1 MVRIPRWARW
11 AGLLL
16 VAAAIAAVG
25 YRRLAGAPVG
35 LLLDDGLF
43 YARIALNL
51 ATTGQASFDGI
62 HSTSGF
68 HLLWEGIL
76 ASVAYVVATWTADP
90 HVHMGA
96 FLALSLFLI
105 LLLSTEFAR
114 RPHHRLVLATLAL
127 SGHLVLESGLLVLLL
142 LGMSRALERIG
153 EGDGR
158 RAPTVALVACA
169 GLIPLA
175 RIDALPVALV
185 LLAAPAVA
193 GRWRVVGLGLVAAL
207 AGAVTQV
214 GLMLLLFG
222 EPWSVSSLL
231 RGYALTQYGSPPLLF
246 NFVVYGAGLSARS
259 ALVTALGIAAVALA
273 WHHRHLPRNGALLW
287 LAVGLGI
294 FTGTHLLLS
303 HMRYWYFVPG
313 LVGFAYVLIRLE
325 LPVGTARGIRAL
337 VLLGLAGLCLLYL
350 GNKARRMVA
359 LADAQDE
366 TWSFMERIAEQV
378 PPGEAIYQVDGSG
391 RTGFYSGRPVV
402 NGDGLVN
409 DHRYARRM
417 MSGDLAGYLDEEGIC
432 YLIVNRPGDA
442 DPLIDRGGL
451 VVTRS
456 EVEERARSGASGR
469 TKQVNYTLYRR
480 TTDGCAGR

>member
-1 MVRIPRWARW
+1 MARIPRWARW

-16 VAAAIAAVG
+16 VAAAIVALG

-51 ATTGQASFDGI
+51 ATTGRASFDGI
-62 HSTSGF
+62 HTTNGF
-68 HLLWEGIL
+68 HLLWGGIL
-76 ASVAYVVATWTADP
+76 AAVAFVVVPWTADP
-90 HVHMGA
+90 HVHMGV

-114 RPHHRLVLATLAL
+114 RPHHRFVLATLAL
-127 SGHLVLESGLLVLLL
+127 SGHLALESGLLVLLL
-142 LGMSRALERIG
+142 LCMTRVLERIG

-158 RAPTVALVACA
+158 PGARIALAACA
-169 GLIPLA
+169 GLIPLT

-193 GRWRVVGLGLVAAL
+193 GRWRVVGLGLLGAL
-207 AGAVTQV
+207 AGAATQV
-214 GLMLLLFG
+214 GLMLALFG

-231 RGYALTQYGSPPLLF
+231 RGYALTQVGSPPLLF
-246 NFVVYGAGLSARS
+246 NFVTYGAGLSARS
-259 ALVTALGIAAVALA
+259 ALVTAMGVAAVALA
-273 WHHRHLPRNGALLW
+273 WHHRHLPRNGPLLW
-287 LAVGLGI
+287 LAVGLGL
-294 FTGTHLLLS
+294 FTGMHLLLS

-313 LVGFAYVLIRLE
+313 LVGFAYVLVRLE
-325 LPVGTARGIRAL
+325 LPVGTSRGIRAL
-337 VLLGLAGLCLLYL
+337 VLLGLAALSLLYL
-350 GNKARRMVA
+350 GNKTRRMVA

-366 TWSFMERIAEQV
+366 TWAFVERIAEHV
-378 PPGEAIYQVDGSG
+378 PAGEAIYQVDGSG

-417 MSGDLAGYLDEEGIC
+417 MDGSLAGYLDEEGIC
-432 YLIVNRPGDA
+432 YLIVNRPGDT

-451 VVTRS
+451 VVTRA
-456 EVEERARSGASGR
+456 EVVELLRSGATGR

-480 TTDGCAGR
+480 TTEGCDGR